1 MTADS
6 SKHEGCMTGTSKS
19 ALLSL
24 TSTMKT
30 RKKFLLLTSL
40 AAGLAAGGTC
50 WSQGDGQQPR
60 TMPSYPLKKSANGR
74 YLEDQK
80 GVAFLI
86 AGESPQALMV
96 NLSESEAELFF
107 TNRLSHG
114 FNAVWINLLC
124 RPGTGG
130 RADGSTYDGILPFKT
145 TNDLATPNEPYFAR
159 CDRMIKLAAN
169 YGLLVVLDPCE
180 TIDHLKVMVQNG
192 ENRCRDFGRYLG
204 RRYQGFANILWMSG
218 NDFQTW
224 KNPQHDAVVKAVAL
238 GIQDEDT
245 NHLHTV
251 ELDYL
256 VSGSLDDLGWAS
268 IISVNASY
276 TYYPPYA
283 QVLKDYNRSNF
294 LPVLMIES
302 DYEFEREATP
312 AILRRQEYWSNLSG
326 AAGQLYGN
334 GFTWPFKAGWK
345 ARLDTPGAVQMAYV
359 KALFEPRAWH
369 FLVPDQEHKV
379 ITAGYG
385 TFDST
390 TTAGNRYVM
399 TSDFVAAART
409 PDGSL
414 VMAYMPSLR
423 PLTVEMSKLRGS
435 AQARWY
441 DPSRGVYSWIKG
453 SPFPNSGTHMFTP
466 PGNNGDGDGDW
477 VLVLETGAAFK

>member
-1 MTADS
+1 M
-6 SKHEGCMTGTSKS
+6 KS
-19 ALLSL
+19 AKRILFL
-24 TSTMKT
+24 TNL
-30 RKKFLLLTSL
+30 FLVVL
-40 AAGLAAGGTC
+40 AGGVG
-50 WSQGDGQQPR
+50 WPQGGGQGPGLL
-60 TMPSYPLKKSANGR
+60 PAYPLKKSANGR

-80 GVAFLI
+80 GVPFLV

-96 NLSESEAELFF
+96 NLSEVEAELFF
-107 TNRLSHG
+107 ANRLAHG
-114 FNAVWINLLC
+114 FNAAWINLLC

-130 RADGSTYDGILPFKT
+130 RTDGSTYDGILPFRK
-145 TNDLATPNEPYFAR
+145 TNDLAAPNEPYFAR
-159 CDRMIKLAAN
+159 CDRMVQLAAK
-169 YGLLVVLDPCE
+169 YGLLVILDPCE
-180 TIDHLKVMVQNG
+180 TIDHLKVMIQNG
-192 ENRCRDFGRYLG
+192 ESKCRDFGRYLG
-204 RRYQGFANILWMSG
+204 RRYRGFANILWMSG
-218 NDFQTW
+218 NDFQSW

-256 VSGSLDDLGWAS
+256 VSGSLDDPGWAP
-268 IISVNASY
+268 IISVNATY

-283 QVLKDYNRSNF
+283 QVAKDYNRSNF
-294 LPVLMIES
+294 LPVIMIES

-312 AILRRQEYWSNLSG
+312 AVLRRQEYWSNLSG

-345 ARLDTPGAVQMAYV
+345 SRLDTPGAVQMAYV
-359 KALFEPRAWH
+359 KALFEPRPWYN
-369 FLVPDQEHKV
+369 LVPDQDHKV

-399 TSDFVAAART
+399 TSDYVTAART

-414 VMAYMPSLR
+414 ILAYMPSLR
-423 PLTVEMSKLRGS
+423 PLTVNMAKLR
-435 AQARWY
+435 APARASWF
-441 DPSRGVYSWIKG
+441 DPSRGTYASIKG
-453 SPFPNSGTHMFTP
+453 SPFGNSGTHMFIP

-477 VLVLETGAAFK
+477 VLVLETEAR

>member
-1 MTADS
+1 MKTAI
-6 SKHEGCMTGTSKS
+6 
-19 ALLSL
+19 
-24 TSTMKT
+24 STMKSLK
-30 RKKFLLLTSL
+30 RLLFPTVMASIL
-40 AAGLAAGGTC
+40 ATGATYWPQENRQKPRLAPA
-50 WSQGDGQQPR
+50 
-60 TMPSYPLKKSANGR
+60 YPLKKSATGR

-80 GVAFLI
+80 GMPFLI

-130 RADGSTYDGILPFKT
+130 RADGSTYDGILPFKN

-159 CDRMIKLAAN
+159 CDRLLKLAAKH
-169 YGLLVVLDPCE
+169 GLLVILDPCE
-180 TIDHLKVMVQNG
+180 TIDHLKLMVQNG
-192 ENRCRDFGRYLG
+192 EPKCRDFGRYLG
-204 RRYQGFANILWMSG
+204 RRYRTFGNILWMSG

-224 KNPQHDAVVKAVAL
+224 KNPAHDAVVKAVAL

-256 VSGSLDDLGWAS
+256 VSGSLDDPGWAP
-268 IISVNASY
+268 IINVNASY

-294 LPVLMIES
+294 LPVVMIES

-345 ARLDTPGAVQMAYV
+345 SKLDTPGAVQMAYV
-359 KALFEPRAWH
+359 KALFEPRAWYD
-369 FLVPDQEHKV
+369 LIPDQDHMV
-379 ITAGYG
+379 VTAGYG

-399 TSDFVAAART
+399 TSDYVTAART

-414 VMAYMPSLR
+414 VIAYMPSLR
-423 PLTVEMSKLRGS
+423 PLTVDMSKLRAS
-435 AQARWY
+435 TQARWY
-441 DPSRGVYSWIKG
+441 DPSRGVYVSIQG
-453 SPFPNSGTHMFTP
+453 SPFANSGAHMFMP

-477 VLVLETGAAFK
+477 VLVLEAGAALKP

>member
-1 MTADS
+1 MKTAI
-6 SKHEGCMTGTSKS
+6 
-19 ALLSL
+19 
-24 TSTMKT
+24 STMKSLK
-30 RKKFLLLTSL
+30 RLLFLTVMASIL
-40 AAGLAAGGTC
+40 ATGATC
-50 WSQGDGQQPR
+50 WPQENSQKPR
-60 TMPSYPLKKSANGR
+60 LAPAYPLKKSATGR

-80 GVAFLI
+80 GMPFLI
-86 AGESPQALMV
+86 AGESPQALIV

-130 RADGSTYDGILPFKT
+130 RADGSTYDGILPFKN

-159 CDRMIKLAAN
+159 CDRLLKLAGKH
-169 YGLLVVLDPCE
+169 GLLVILDPCE
-180 TIDHLKVMVQNG
+180 TIDHLKLMVQNG
-192 ENRCRDFGRYLG
+192 EPKCRDFGRYLG
-204 RRYQGFANILWMSG
+204 RRYRSFANLLWMSG

-224 KNPQHDAVVKAVAL
+224 KNPMHDAVVKAVAL

-256 VSGSLDDLGWAS
+256 VSGSLDDPGWAP

-294 LPVLMIES
+294 LPVVMIES

-345 ARLDTPGAVQMAYV
+345 SKLDTPGAVQMAYV
-359 KALFEPRAWH
+359 KALFEPRAWYD
-369 FLVPDQEHKV
+369 LIPDQDHMV
-379 ITAGYG
+379 VTAGYG

-399 TSDFVAAART
+399 TSDYVTAART

-423 PLTVEMSKLRGS
+423 PLTVDMSKLRAS
-435 AQARWY
+435 TQARWY
-441 DPSRGVYSWIKG
+441 DPSRGVYVSIQG
-453 SPFPNSGTHMFTP
+453 SPFANSGAHMFTP

-477 VLVLETGAAFK
+477 VLVLEAGAALKP